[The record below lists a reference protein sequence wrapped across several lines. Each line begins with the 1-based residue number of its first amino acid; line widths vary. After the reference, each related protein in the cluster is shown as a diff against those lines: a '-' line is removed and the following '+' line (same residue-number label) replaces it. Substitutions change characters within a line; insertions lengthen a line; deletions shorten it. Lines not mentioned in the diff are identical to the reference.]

1 MKIVLLFALL
11 FFLIILFTIAVVIP
25 VVLIFGVAF
34 SSHKS
39 RVTETRESKK
49 DWFDDWHRRW
59 NTLDPSI
66 PGNPGYDDPF

>member
-1 MKIVLLFALL
+1 VKIVLLFALL

-39 RVTETRESKK
+39 RVTETKEPER
-49 DWFDDWHRRW
+49 DWFDDWD
-59 NTLDPSI
+59 TLDPSI